1 MSFDFVTNTLQDLT
15 SGPLG
20 SWIIFAGK
28 TAPNAAALAFAFV
41 ALVAILFSLL
51 IWCAGDPKGMLPTV
65 LLVTPIAGLYI
76 AVVVGGI
83 VAFCGWPI
91 IWLFEQIFA
100 LSPDLEDRASVFVKI
115 NYLSIA
121 LVMGAAVAV
130 VIVLL
135 VHGIW
140 SEERKARRQ
149 FAKGLEYGS
158 RVMAQGEYLELV
170 EVKDPLLHKPHE
182 ASRASEG
189 YRRVGLAL
197 GSIFAICPI
206 VIGLFFARTGLS
218 ISLLVYCGLAGVI
231 MFLIP
236 YVVSRLLGWIVD
248 NFISKMQAGTS

>member
-1 MSFDFVTNTLQDLT
+1 MSFDFVTNTLQDLS

-20 SWIIFAGK
+20 SWIMFAGK
-28 TAPNAAALAFAFV
+28 TAPSAAALAFTFV
-41 ALVAILFSLL
+41 AVVAILFSVL

-83 VAFCGWPI
+83 VAFCGWPMV
-91 IWLFEQIFA
+91 WLVEQIFA
-100 LSPDLEDRASVFVKI
+100 LSPDVEARASAFVKI

-121 LVMGAAVAV
+121 LVMGAAMAV

-149 FAKGLEYGS
+149 FAKGIEYPS
-158 RVMAQGEYLELV
+158 RVEYLELV
-170 EVKDPLLHKPHE
+170 EEDHQLHKPHE

-197 GSIFAICPI
+197 GSIFAIFPI
-206 VIGLFFARTGLS
+206 IMGLFFARTELS
-218 ISLLVYCGLAGVI
+218 ISLLIYCSLAGVI

-236 YVVSRLLGWIVD
+236 YIVSRLLGWIVD